1 MIVCAGGIDLRRFFL
16 SLIVFGL
23 MLPADASARIKQR
36 VQVPPNL
43 VTKFNLVLKIYEA
56 LHTALVSQNDAL
68 IETQLQALQ
77 LAVDDTLDALNRG
90 TYIDKRSIASKPF
103 MHEKNLTDMF
113 KSMRKYLTAAQVSY
127 GNNKRNN
134 LRELLRQVVFLT
146 KQYNVSHPFK
156 TYFCNK
162 DRSTWLQRTGKAK
175 NPILANSDPN
185 CGIVVK

>member
-1 MIVCAGGIDLRRFFL
+1 MVVGLFFAQD
-16 SLIVFGL
+16 S
-23 MLPADASARIKQR
+23 AARIKER
-36 VQVPPNL
+36 VPVPPNL

-68 IETQLQALQ
+68 IETQLQAFQ
-77 LAVDDTLDALNRG
+77 LAVDDTLDTLNRG

-113 KSMRKYLTAAQVSY
+113 KSMRKYLMGAQTSY
-127 GNNKRNN
+127 GKNRTTH

-156 TYFCNK
+156 TYFCSK
-162 DRSTWLQRTGKAK
+162 DRSTWLQRTGKMK
-175 NPILANSDPN
+175 NPILAGTEPN

>member
-1 MIVCAGGIDLRRFFL
+1 MILKRTLLGLAIVCCL
-16 SLIVFGL
+16 
-23 MLPADASARIKQR
+23 LPWDASARIKRR

-43 VTKFNLVLKIYEA
+43 VMKFNLVLKIYEA

-68 IETQLQALQ
+68 IETQLQAFQ
-77 LAVDDTLDALNRG
+77 LAVDDTLDTLHRG

-113 KSMRKYLTAAQVSY
+113 KSMRKYLAGAQTGH

-134 LRELLRQVVFLT
+134 IRELLRQVVFLT
-146 KQYNVSHPFK
+146 KQYEVSHPFK

-162 DRSTWLQRTGKAK
+162 DRSTWLQRSGKVK
-175 NPILANSDPN
+175 NPVLANTDLN